1 MSNEY
6 ELADDNRQDLIFTK
20 EQLLAP
26 LRPGME
32 RPPHA
37 MRLGDD
43 ERDYYTRESQYRPVP
58 PADPGKAYDEKPDFL
73 LHAPQGSEAGA
84 S

>member
-1 MSNEY
+1 
-6 ELADDNRQDLIFTK
+6 
-20 EQLLAP
+20 

-43 ERDYYTRESQYRPVP
+43 ERAYYTRESNHRPVP
-58 PADPGKAYDEKPDFL
+58 PADPGEAYDQKAEFL
-73 LHAPQGSEAGA
+73 YHAPQAPQAPQAPEGGA
-84 S
+84 R

>member
-1 MSNEY
+1 
-6 ELADDNRQDLIFTK
+6 
-20 EQLLAP
+20 LLAP

-43 ERDYYTRESQYRPVP
+43 ERDYYTREANYRPVP
-58 PADPGKAYDEKPDFL
+58 PADPGEAYDEKPDFFF
-73 LHAPQGSEAGA
+73 HAPQGPEAGA
-84 S
+84 PEPDGAS